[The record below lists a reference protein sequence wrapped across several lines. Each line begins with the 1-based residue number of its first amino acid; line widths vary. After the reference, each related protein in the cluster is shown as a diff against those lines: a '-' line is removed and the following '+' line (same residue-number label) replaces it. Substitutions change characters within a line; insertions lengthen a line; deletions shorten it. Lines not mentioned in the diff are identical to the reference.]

1 MAYFAS
7 ETIDN
12 NLCVD
17 YHSLTKLPH
26 IQNTLNVGKILEVRN
41 RRTHRSPTLQDIK
54 S

>member
-7 ETIDN
+7 ETIYN

-17 YHSLTKLPH
+17 YHSL
-26 IQNTLNVGKILEVRN
+26 IQVGKILEI
-41 RRTHRSPTLQDIK
+41 RRTHRSPTLQDI